1 MKKLILFILLVLLFS
16 ACTQRNKEEAL
27 KLTFTENSKENYIHE
42 DSKLKYYESLDFAK
56 TTNQSDTSTFIL
68 IDKTT
73 AIIIYP
79 DTTWINEQ
87 QKMIGEDG
95 WNEIVADHE
104 YYQSEAITTLEN
116 NRINIAFYDTN
127 KRYYKFIKSD
137 KSIYCID
144 KTKMKDKWGLILFSP
159 DKNPVFWLD
168 TTIDEAMNDIFKQNN
183 KQN

>member
-1 MKKLILFILLVLLFS
+1 MKKLIFLVLLLS
-16 ACTQRNKEEAL
+16 ACTQQNKKEAQ
-27 KLTFTENSKENYIHE
+27 KTTNIENSKEIYKHNNVE
-42 DSKLKYYESLDFAK
+42 SKYYESLDFAK

-79 DTTWINEQ
+79 DTTWINKQ
-87 QKMIGEDG
+87 QKEMGEDG

-104 YYQSEAITTLEN
+104 YYQSEATTTLEEN
-116 NRINIAFYDTN
+116 GINIAFYDTD
-127 KRYYKFIKSD
+127 KRYYKFVKRD

-144 KTKMKDKWGLILFSP
+144 KTKMKDKWGIILYNT

-168 TTIDEAMNDIFKQNN
+168 TSIDEAMTEIFKT
-183 KQN
+183 K